1 MNINLK
7 KLLKIEII
15 NELLSIKDMIR
26 WSASCFS
33 ISNIWYGHGPNN
45 PLDESIQLILPILGL
60 PPYTLNNIWDAKL
73 TLQERKLIFRLVFKR
88 IKNRIPI
95 VYLTNKTWF
104 CGHELYIDRRV
115 LIPRSPISELIN
127 NKFKFNGLK
136 LKFTPKNIL
145 DLCTGSGCIAIAC
158 AYLFPNSYIDA
169 IDISLDAIN
178 VTESNIELHGLEK
191 RITPIHS
198 NLFEKLHTSHSYDL
212 IISNPPYVDK
222 NELNYLPKEYSYEP
236 QIGLIAED
244 NGLDIINKIIINSFF
259 YLKKNGFLICEVGD
273 KMKYIIK
280 KYSFINFQWLKIKNG
295 GIGIFKID
303 RNIIEKIRIMQ
314 KR

>member
-1 MNINLK
+1 MHINLK
-7 KLLKIEII
+7 KILKIEII

-26 WSASCFS
+26 WSTSCFS
-33 ISNIWYGHGPNN
+33 ISNIWYGHGTNN

-60 PPYTLNNIWDAKL
+60 PPYILNNVWDAKL
-73 TLQERKLIFRLVFKR
+73 TLQERKLIFKLVSKR
-88 IKNRIPI
+88 IKDRIPI

-127 NKFKFNGLK
+127 NKFQFNGLK
-136 LKFTPKNIL
+136 LNFTPKNIL

-158 AYLFPNSYIDA
+158 AYLFPKSYIDA

-178 VTESNIELHGLEK
+178 ITEFNIKLHNLEN

-198 NLFEKLHTSHSYDL
+198 NLFEKLHTSYSYDL
-212 IISNPPYVDK
+212 IIANPPYVDK
-222 NELNYLPKEYSYEP
+222 NELNFLPKEYSYEP
-236 QIGLIAED
+236 QIGLLSED
-244 NGLDIINKIIINSFF
+244 NGLDLINKIIINSFF
-259 YLKKNGFLICEVGD
+259 YLKKNGILICEVGN

-280 KYSFINFQWLKIKNG
+280 KYHFINFQWLKIRNG

-303 RNIIEKIRIMQ
+303 RNIIEKIRIIQ
-314 KR
+314 R